1 MQYKRKRFFTTIL
14 AGILLISTCRE
25 ASAFNLQSCSRWLQN
40 SISQLLSSKMV
51 RYFTPAILLGTIAS
65 FWYLKSKK
73 KRSQSK
79 KKLGHSAW
87 GHCALQGRRPNM
99 EDRHVATQ
107 VSDEE
112 KLVGVFDGHG
122 GIGAAE
128 YAAATLTQNFKTNK
142 AQTTTEKL
150 IKAFETTDK
159 NFLTG
164 YQFQKDDSGTT
175 AVVAVVNRATK
186 KITIAHAGDSRALLI
201 RNGKKMYATKDH
213 KPNTLEERQRIER
226 SGGSVLTNNKGGRVV
241 YMNPR
246 KPMDGVSLLAVS
258 RAIGDRKHKTVGV
271 IATPD
276 IREIGTQKGDIV
288 VLACDGVFDVMSNQE
303 VVNFVNKKFDQQ
315 ENPTSIARALVSE
328 AYNKNSRDNI
338 SALIVQI

>member
-1 MQYKRKRFFTTIL
+1 
-14 AGILLISTCRE
+14 
-25 ASAFNLQSCSRWLQN
+25 
-40 SISQLLSSKMV
+40 ISQLLSSKMV

-79 KKLGHSAW
+79 KKLGHSVW

-112 KLVGVFDGHG
+112 ELVGVFDGHS

-201 RNGKKMYATKDH
+201 RNGREMHATQDH
-213 KPNTLEERQRIER
+213 KPNTPEEKQRIEQA
-226 SGGSVLTNNKGGRVV
+226 KGQVYYWGCWRV
-241 YMNPR
+241 N
-246 KPMDGVSLLAVS
+246 GLAVS
-258 RAIGDRKHKTVGV
+258 RSIGDRNHKKVGV

-276 IREIGTQKGDIV
+276 TYEIDTQKGDIV

>member
-1 MQYKRKRFFTTIL
+1 MEIVMQYKRKRFFTTIL

-51 RYFTPAILLGTIAS
+51 RYFTPAILLRTIAS

-112 KLVGVFDGHG
+112 ELVGVFDGHG

-201 RNGKKMYATKDH
+201 RNGRKMHATQDH
-213 KPNTLEERQRIER
+213 KPNTPEEKQRIEQA
-226 SGGSVLTNNKGGRVV
+226 KGQVYYWGCWRV
-241 YMNPR
+241 N
-246 KPMDGVSLLAVS
+246 GLAVS
-258 RAIGDRKHKTVGV
+258 RSIGDRNHKKVGV

-276 IREIGTQKGDIV
+276 TYEIDTQKGDIV